1 MEVRTPAVSGTFY
14 PGDEKELK
22 DLIHECFLH
31 ELGPGKIPPTDSDQK
46 IYGVICPHAG
56 FVYSGPVACH
66 SFYSISSSASKLAII
81 TGPNHYGIGQNVA
94 SMVDSS
100 WETPLGLVEV
110 DSESALELRED
121 LGILE
126 LDSFSHS
133 KEHSIEVQIPMLQE
147 TFSNEMKILPVSLI
161 AQEQKTATK
170 VGLAIAKLAQKKDA
184 LLIGSSDFT
193 HYEENGFAHK
203 QDMALIEPILKLDMD
218 KFYRV
223 LHERNVTACGFGAI
237 ASTMIACKEL
247 GATEGKLLKY
257 ATSGDISGRQ
267 KLRCWL
273 CVDNFCVKII

>member
-14 PGDEKELK
+14 PGDEKDLK
-22 DLIHECFLH
+22 NLIHECFLH
-31 ELGPGKIPPTDSDQK
+31 ELGPGKMPPTESDQK

-66 SFYSISSSASKLAII
+66 SFYSISSSTSNLAII

-94 SMVDSS
+94 SMIDSS
-100 WETPLGLVEV
+100 WKTPLGLVEV

-121 LGILE
+121 LSVLE

-147 TFSNEMKILPVSLI
+147 TFHNEMKILPVSLI
-161 AQEQKTATK
+161 TQEQKTATK
-170 VGLAIAKLAQKKDA
+170 VGSAIAKLAKKKDA

-203 QDMALIEPILKLDMD
+203 QDMALIEPILKLDVD
-218 KFYRV
+218 EFYRI
-223 LHERNVTACGFGAI
+223 LHEKHVTACGFGAI
-237 ASTMIACKEL
+237 ASTMTACKEL

-257 ATSGDISGRQ
+257 ATSGDISGD
-267 KLRCWL
+267 KSS
-273 CVDNFCVKII
+273 VVGYASIIFV

>member
-56 FVYSGPVACH
+56 FVYSGPVACN
-66 SFYSISSSASKLAII
+66 SFYAISSSTSKLAII

-94 SMVDSS
+94 SMIDSS
-100 WETPLGLVEV
+100 WKTPLGLVEV
-110 DSESALELRED
+110 DSESALELRKD
-121 LGILE
+121 LDILE

-147 TFSNEMKILPVSLI
+147 IFSHDMKILPISLI
-161 AQEQKTATK
+161 SQEQKTATK
-170 VGLAIAKLAQKKDA
+170 LSSAIAKIAQKKDA

-193 HYEENGFAHK
+193 HYEENGFAHR
-203 QDMALIEPILKLDMD
+203 QDLALIEPILKLDVD
-218 KFYRV
+218 EFYNI
-223 LHERNVTACGFGAI
+223 LYERKVTACGYGAI
-237 ASTMIACKEL
+237 AATMVASKEL

-257 ATSGDISGRQ
+257 ATSGDVSGD
-267 KLRCWL
+267 KSS
-273 CVDNFCVKII
+273 VVGYASIIFT